1 MGAEVSVCLMP
12 IPVIELCIKAGF
24 CKTKSEARRL
34 CRQGAIR
41 VNDVK
46 VDELYQVTTRDLRWT
61 EELS

>member
-1 MGAEVSVCLMP
+1 MP